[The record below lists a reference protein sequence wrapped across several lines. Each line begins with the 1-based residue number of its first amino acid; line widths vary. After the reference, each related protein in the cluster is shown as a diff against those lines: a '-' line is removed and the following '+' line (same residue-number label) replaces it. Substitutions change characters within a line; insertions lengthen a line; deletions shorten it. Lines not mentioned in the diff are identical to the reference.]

1 MGGVHLPPGSLL
13 CFFTLA
19 NTLIYLDRGV
29 IGVIAT
35 QATLE
40 VLASKQEMDLSGT
53 SAGALGSIF
62 ILGFMLSSPVFA
74 YCAQSI
80 AVPTLIGSGLLIWS
94 LSTLCAGLATDY
106 WMLLL
111 ARAVTGVGEAA
122 IVCLV
127 PPLVLDTAPS
137 DKKTV
142 LSRQLWVSVFYS
154 AMVVGYA
161 LGFIF
166 GQGTTELLGS
176 WRAPFLI
183 ESALMLPFTLLSF
196 CLCSNWGAQASPEPT
211 SLKSQLQRLATNPV
225 FCLIVAGYSSFAFTV
240 GGMAFWGSTL
250 IHCTYGVSPT
260 VAALSMGTLTV
271 LCGVVA
277 TFLGSVYMDFR
288 LKSAQTMA
296 DVGEISEKRLRA
308 LRTEVACSISFTAI
322 ALGAV
327 VGTLAALFR
336 SYAYFLAGFST
347 AEFLL
352 FLYLLSSSTGPLAM
366 AVMSSVSADL
376 RAQAN
381 AISVFL
387 MHLLGDFPSP
397 YLVGV
402 ASQWVGREWGLFM
415 LVLWLFVGVVALG
428 LAWLLAV
435 SAM

>member
-1 MGGVHLPPGSLL
+1 MGGIYLPPGRLL

-40 VLASKQEMDLSGT
+40 RLASEEEMDLDT
-53 SAGALGSIF
+53 TRAGALGSVF

-80 AVPTLIGSGLLIWS
+80 SVPTLIGSGLLVWS
-94 LSTLCAGLATDY
+94 VSTLCAALAADY

-111 ARAVTGVGEAA
+111 ARAATGIGEAA
-122 IVCLV
+122 VVCLV

-142 LSRQLWVSVFYS
+142 LPKQLWLSVFYS
-154 AMVVGYA
+154 AMVIGYA

-166 GQGTTELLGS
+166 GQGIAELLGT

-183 ESALMLPFTLLSF
+183 ESILMLPFTLLSF
-196 CLCSNWGAQASPEPT
+196 CLCCWGASGNSEVRI
-211 SLKSQLQRLATNPV
+211 SLKWQMQRLASNPV

-260 VAALSMGTLTV
+260 LAALSMGTLTV

-277 TFLGSVYMDFR
+277 TFLGSVYMDFL
-288 LKSAQTMA
+288 LKPAQTQA
-296 DVGEISEKRLRA
+296 DVGEICERRLRA
-308 LRTEVACSISFTAI
+308 IRTEVACGLSFSAVT
-322 ALGAV
+322 LGAV
-327 VGTLAALFR
+327 VGTVAALFR
-336 SYAYFLAGFST
+336 SYVYFLAGFST

-352 FLYLLSSSTGPLAM
+352 FLYFLGSSTGPVAM
-366 AVMSSVSADL
+366 AVMSSVSSDL

-402 ASQWVGREWGLFM
+402 VSQWVGREWGLLA
-415 LVLWLFVGVVALG
+415 LVLWLFVGVAAWGV
-428 LAWLLAV
+428 AWLLAV
-435 SAM
+435 SAI